1 MDKRIDDIVKGKL
14 PADQLPFVLNDML
27 VNGNK
32 YQRKV
37 AEGAAV
43 MMRRN
48 VDNVKIA
55 TMIQQDKI
63 KSPRLYNR
71 KIRVKNSTNKQQQNI
86 NKIINTYFT
95 KAERDEFAEKGVK
108 LRVEELPEDIAGQ
121 NRGRD
126 VIIDPDVADRNDG
139 ITEDVVVHEMIHAQN
154 RIREEKNPNV
164 YLRQES
170 IIDTPENIKNDTE
183 IEEAITEAM
192 TTARLQKFD
201 ETSGTDIP
209 IEKNSL
215 DRRYNRVFPDLA
227 SVIIAFDQYLDD
239 NVIRTKDGK
248 LTTQETQFKAKFDTE
263 SDIFEWAKR
272 EGYFDDFIQSIKD
285 KSLDDIRKE
294 VDEMPYGFLTKSK
307 LKILDDKNWIQ
318 FNPSDDPLFV
328 GDDFVGGSYALNTN
342 TPADE
347 LDNFEPALAN
357 ANNAAK
363 DMWDFI
369 DFGLPIEEYEDRP
382 EWIEEEYI
390 KHIPTGIVISRV
402 DATKSNSELKDFVRE
417 QMEYVL
423 REHDLDDR
431 EMLDFYFNNGNY
443 ISTGGYG
450 EEKELNI
457 VKGNNPYRLT
467 DEEIKEWKNLALY
480 KGDNFAAPENYEFV
494 ERLLSGDGIPETL
507 DEMTDDEVIVANEA
521 LRDVLAKRN
530 DRWYDIRLR
539 QSRGM
544 NGDLTLQQLKDTL
557 NPGGATKGFE
567 FEGSFITNPM
577 LDESGIEVVDPF
589 EYYGKAY
596 EDYIAKYPQQGIPF
610 DDEVDDALRTP
621 EGYEELP
628 NTLYMVS
635 AEMQLI
641 PYEIQEWIEKYR
653 EREERNAHTE
663 NYLELAL
670 LFGTKDEIEKV
681 KEIKEN
687 RDKRG
692 YILPEESQYLSKEI
706 LPYFENVRNWNFNN
720 QVKRSMGM
728 NSYPDPMEKKAFHIV
743 SSEEEALALA
753 EGLANELKSITADAG
768 VDATRASLNSWA
780 IDVDEMDKS
789 KFKEII
795 WDKWPIYYE
804 SDGETFVRQSYDGI
818 NNRINYG
825 NAKKLLAKTNNGQIS
840 PTHSITIQSFDPIHD
855 SLDRFDIAR
864 TVYRKKN
871 ASGHSLER
879 RIDKKKYNLANR
891 QPLSRGQANTIARM
905 VRQLPTKTNA
915 RLIRVKDGYNIYI
928 RRRG

>member
-1 MDKRIDDIVKGKL
+1 MDKRIDDIVNGKI

-48 VDNVKIA
+48 VDNIKIA
-55 TMIQQDKI
+55 SMIQQNKI

-71 KIRVKNSTNKQQQNI
+71 KIKVKNSTNKQQQNI
-86 NKIINTYFT
+86 NNIINTYFT

-108 LRVEELPEDIAGQ
+108 LRIEELPEDIAGQ
-121 NRGRD
+121 NRGRE

-227 SVIIAFDQYLDD
+227 TVIIAFDQYLDD
-239 NVIRTKDGK
+239 NVMRTKDGK
-248 LTTQETQFKAKFDTE
+248 LTNQETQFKARFDTE
-263 SDIFEWAKR
+263 SDIFEWAKK
-272 EGYFDDFIQSIKD
+272 EGYFDDFIESIKG
-285 KSLDDIRKE
+285 KSLDEIRKE

-318 FNPSDDPLFV
+318 FNDADDPLFV
-328 GDDFVGGSYALNTN
+328 GESIALNTN

-347 LDNFEPALAN
+347 MEEFEPALSN
-357 ANNAAK
+357 ANNAAR
-363 DMWDFI
+363 DMYDFV
-369 DFGLPIEEYEDRP
+369 DFGLPIEEYDGRP
-382 EWIEEEYI
+382 EWVDEEYI
-390 KHIPTGIVISRV
+390 KHIPTGIVISRL
-402 DATKSNSELKDFVRE
+402 DATQSNRELKDFIRG
-417 QMEYVL
+417 QMEAVL

-431 EMLDFYFNNGNY
+431 AMLDFYFNNGNY

-450 EEKELNI
+450 EENPELNL
-457 VKGNNPYRLT
+457 VQGNNPYRLT
-467 DEEIKEWKNLALY
+467 DEEIKEWRSLVI
-480 KGDNFAAPENYEFV
+480 ENDISRSEGI
-494 ERLLSGDGIPETL
+494 EMDRLIGGDGIPEAL
-507 DEMTDDEVIVANEA
+507 DEISDEAIVVFNEA

-530 DRWYDIRLR
+530 ERWYDMRLR
-539 QSRGM
+539 QSRGI
-544 NGDLTLQQLKDTL
+544 NGDLTLQELKDTL

-621 EGYEELP
+621 EGYDELP
-628 NTLYMVS
+628 NTLYMVN
-635 AEMQLI
+635 AEMRLI
-641 PYEIQEWIEKYR
+641 PYEIQEWIERYR

-670 LFGTKDEIEKV
+670 LFGSKDEIKKV

-692 YILPEESQYLSKEI
+692 YILPEESEYLSKEI
-706 LPYFENVRNWNFNN
+706 LPYYENVRNWNFNN
-720 QVKRSMGM
+720 QVKRQMGL
-728 NSYPDPMEKKAFHIV
+728 NAYDDPEDRKVFHIV
-743 SSEEEALALA
+743 ANEDEALALA

-768 VDATRASLNSWA
+768 VDATRASLNDWKLK
-780 IDVDEMDKS
+780 VDEIDKS
-789 KFKEII
+789 DFKELV

-855 SLDRFDIAR
+855 ELDRYDVSR